1 MFHSKLDDSRLWHDA
16 NFYRSSPNW
25 CANLH
30 PEAGYTLLNHYL
42 TLTKIE
48 NGKIVEENLQTLKH
62 ASVTDL
68 CKHAHVIMTDAANRL
83 FGTNNW
89 RFKPDASIVGGYAVS
104 TDTATEGQSI
114 SIECNLPTL

>member
-1 MFHSKLDDSRLWHDA
+1 MFNRLDDSKLWHDA

-25 CANLH
+25 CREH
-30 PEAGYTLLNHYL
+30 PIMLNHYL

-48 NGKIVEENLQTLKH
+48 NGKINEENLQTLKH

-68 CKHAHVIMTDAANRL
+68 CKHAHNIMADAANRL
-83 FGTNNW
+83 FGKGNW

-104 TDTATEGQSI
+104 RSPLTEGQTI
-114 SIECNLPTL
+114 SIEPNLPTL